1 MVHVSPNSIIS
12 VYWAAWNS
20 SEFVIPQ
27 RRYDLWLLLLPVRI
41 LYNIPEQNLN
51 TPFIHS
57 LSHVDKRRGENRI
70 LYFFLTISPSS
81 LSFMFIFAAWINACV
96 MVLVYMIASLK
107 ESFCVLFCVFRNFRC
122 ELDLNFC
129 KNLLSKHSKFC
140 SIIIMHLNGQQL
152 EVKTL
157 FFFCIRFYFLC
168 RFCVKT
174 AHYVSQ
180 SWVKELIFV
189 FLLTIQ
195 GTSIQVRPVC
205 R

>member
-1 MVHVSPNSIIS
+1 MSVVHMSLNSIIS

-41 LYNIPEQNLN
+41 LYNIPEQSLN
-51 TPFIHS
+51 TPFIHC

-70 LYFFLTISPSS
+70 LYFFLTISLSS
-81 LSFMFIFAAWINACV
+81 LSFMFIFAWINGCV

-107 ESFCVLFCVFRNFRC
+107 ESFCVVFCVFRNFRC

-140 SIIIMHLNGQQL
+140 SIIIIIMHLNGQQF

-157 FFFCIRFYFLC
+157 FFLLY
-168 RFCVKT
+168 
-174 AHYVSQ
+174 
-180 SWVKELIFV
+180 LILFIV
-189 FLLTIQ
+189 
-195 GTSIQVRPVC
+195 
-205 R
+205 